1 MEQSISA
8 ALVLACFVSYMFT
21 GGKKAMAGGAY
32 SMSRTPSTL
41 PRESR
46 QIDRAETIAALLVN
60 EGWDQGFVDRAMADI
75 LPDVWDEILDLDD
88 IDVVKYLCHGW
99 IAESDTD
106 YDTPQFVDL
115 LLATGLEQDVA
126 EEITDV
132 LRPHLE
138 ESSFDRRQLVDVAI
152 EYALGE
158 YRPRLPRRTPYFH
171 KDKEENT
178 WFEVDGEAH
187 FNTTFANL
195 KVQDV
200 RDWML
205 TTGRLRPGH
214 VLFYHCTASGYVQD
228 NVRAYNTA
236 LNKEYAANEIL
247 KHSRPRLDFG
257 VGKSF
262 YVTPTLGTAMNWG
275 IKRAMGW
282 DGEVSIMVFE
292 LPAPNTI
299 PLKKIIFDVESDDWW
314 EYVKACRHPSDDK
327 FQWESVDIV
336 YGPILANPGCRDTN
350 QWYSLRGQCQ
360 LAAKTK
366 KGMMY
371 VMNAY
376 RGSINLN
383 KVTEGH
389 ARPIPANNSC
399 LSVARP
405 A

>member
-21 GGKKAMAGGAY
+21 CGKKSMAGGAY
-32 SMSRTPSTL
+32 SMSRTPSTRPL
-41 PRESR
+41 ESR
-46 QIDRAETIAALLVN
+46 HLDRAETIAVLLVN

-75 LPDVWDEILDLDD
+75 LPDVWDEILDHSDV
-88 IDVVKYLCHGW
+88 DVVKYLCHGW
-99 IAESDTD
+99 IFESQTD
-106 YDTPQFVDL
+106 YDTSQFVDL
-115 LLATGLEQDVA
+115 LLAAGLEQDVA
-126 EEITDV
+126 EQIADV

-138 ESSFDRRQLVDVAI
+138 YSSFDRRQLVDVAI

-158 YRPRLPRRTPYFH
+158 YQPRLPQRTPYFH
-171 KDKEENT
+171 KDQEENT

-187 FNTTFANL
+187 FNTTFDNL

-205 TTGRLRPGH
+205 STGRVKPGN

-236 LNKEYAANEIL
+236 SNKEIAAGKIL

-257 VGKSF
+257 AGKSF
-262 YVTPTLGTAMNWG
+262 YLTPTLGTAINWG
-275 IKRAMGW
+275 IKRGCMW

-292 LPAPNTI
+292 LPTPDAI
-299 PLKKIIFDVESDDWW
+299 PLRTKIFDVESDDWW
-314 EYVKACRHPSDDK
+314 EYVKASRHPPDDK
-327 FQWESVDIV
+327 FRRESDDIV
-336 YGPILANPGCRDTN
+336 YGPILANPGPDPNLWT
-350 QWYSLRGQCQ
+350 SLPGQCQ
-360 LAAKTK
+360 LAAKTQRA
-366 KGMMY
+366 MVY

-376 RGSINLN
+376 RGSIHMNKFQKGSDRKILN
-383 KVTEGH
+383 N
-389 ARPIPANNSC
+389 RSC